1 MRLSSGGG
9 RCQPVRMNRM
19 VFLLP
24 MLTVLNAW
32 AVEGELP
39 PKSYKGGGHTTFDL
53 GKPELTDSDKRFT
66 WRMWFICKGTRSEG
80 EHGVILENRKLIHGT
95 KIGET
100 RMVNGKA
107 YDWCGSWDERTYLFC
122 RSGWLP
128 RGDVTSDA
136 DPNDAKA
143 KEAGAKKASE

>member
-9 RCQPVRMNRM
+9 GRQSARMKRM

-32 AVEGELP
+32 ALEGELP
-39 PKSYKGGGHTTFDL
+39 LKSYKGSGHTTFDL

-95 KIGET
+95 KLGEM
-100 RMVNGKA
+100 RVVNGKE
-107 YDWCGSWDERTYLFC
+107 YVWCGSWDERTYLFC

-128 RGDVTSDA
+128 RSDVTSDA
-136 DPNDAKA
+136 DAKDAKA
-143 KEAGAKKASE
+143 KEAGAKKAGE

>member
-1 MRLSSGGG
+1 MRPSSGGG
-9 RCQPVRMNRM
+9 RCQTVRMNRM

-39 PKSYKGGGHTTFDL
+39 PKSYKEGGHPTFDL
-53 GKPELTDSDKRFT
+53 GKPDLTESDKRFT

-80 EHGVILENRKLIHGT
+80 THGVILENRKLIHGT

-107 YDWCGSWDERTYLFC
+107 YVWCGSWDERTYLFC

-128 RGDVTSDA
+128 TGNV
-136 DPNDAKA
+136 K
-143 KEAGAKKASE
+143 AGAGPKDATGK

>member
-1 MRLSSGGG
+1 
-9 RCQPVRMNRM
+9 MNRM

-32 AVEGELP
+32 AVEGDLP
-39 PKSYKGGGHTTFDL
+39 PKSYKWGGHPTFDL

-107 YDWCGSWDERTYLFC
+107 YDWWGPWDEEDTFVQQVRLAAKGRCDVGRRPQGRQGQGGSREKGGRVRLSTF
-122 RSGWLP
+122 LP
-128 RGDVTSDA
+128 S
-136 DPNDAKA
+136 
-143 KEAGAKKASE
+143 